1 MTLERRM
8 KCGIGLCGNC
18 QMNGLY
24 VCQDGPLYSYREVRH
39 LKEAV

>member
-1 MTLERRM
+1 M

-24 VCQDGPLYSYREVRH
+24 VCQDGPLYSYARSGT
-39 LKEAV
+39 